1 MLILHLQEIP
11 DVHTANLPIQVG
23 MCCLDKTGMVTLDV
37 MVRHGACQPAQK
49 ERELLLQ
56 GVWVSSK
63 GTSALFLIMVLSIL
77 EGSQPFH

>member
-37 MVRHGACQPAQK
+37 MVWHGLASLPK
-49 ERELLLQ
+49 
-56 GVWVSSK
+56 K
-63 GTSALFLIMVLSIL
+63 SASCCCRAS
-77 EGSQPFH
+77 G